1 MSRRQP
7 AVNFRLEPGYYR
19 DLVRLAG
26 DESANLKARD
36 LVTRGLYEEALE
48 ARIDGRLAETANQL
62 RALRRELRLMAQ
74 TLLHL
79 TGKASPE
86 EAKRWADKYLPDET

>member
-7 AVNFRLEPGYYR
+7 AVNFRLEAGCYR
-19 DLVRLAG
+19 DLVQRADG
-26 DESANLKARD
+26 ESANLKARD
-36 LVTRGLYEEALE
+36 LVTRALYEEALE
-48 ARIDGRLAETANQL
+48 TRIDGRLAESANQL

>member
-1 MSRRQP
+1 
-7 AVNFRLEPGYYR
+7 
-19 DLVRLAG
+19 
-26 DESANLKARD
+26 
-36 LVTRGLYEEALE
+36 
-48 ARIDGRLAETANQL
+48 
-62 RALRRELRLMAQ
+62 MAQ